1 MAITQRPKTPV
12 VETEPKPK
20 GLSPQAR
27 TYIGVGVL
35 ALCLLIGGG
44 IVWFFLFGSS
54 PKKRQVTVD
63 PNQQASALPGGP
75 GIRFT
80 PRQPRDQRGVNK
92 LGDDAWYVRGETG
105 SVRINRNAAAGTYN
119 LNYSLPGG
127 LGLSREQIVLL
138 SGRFRILQDPLM
150 AKDWKVSDDQTA
162 KLKALNIG
170 GTTFR
175 PGASD
180 ETAIRQ
186 LWDGYLKAGDGP
198 SRVDAQKKLVEKL
211 DTVAKTYQES
221 ERKRYGE
228 TIDQIK
234 RILTPEQVK
243 AITQ

>member
-1 MAITQRPKTPV
+1 MAITQRPKSPV
-12 VETEPKPK
+12 VEAEPKPR

-27 TYIGVGVL
+27 TYIGVGGLV
-35 ALCLLIGGG
+35 LCLIIGAG
-44 IVWFFLFGSS
+44 IVWFFLFGST

-63 PNQQASALPGGP
+63 PSQQAAALPGGP
-75 GIRFT
+75 GVRFN

-92 LGDDAWYVRGETG
+92 LNDNNWYVRGEIG
-105 SVRINRNAAAGTYN
+105 SVRINRAAGGTYN

-138 SGRFRILQDPLM
+138 SGRFRIIQDPLM
-150 AKDWKVSDDQTA
+150 ARDWKVTEEQTA
-162 KLKALNIG
+162 KLKALSMG
-170 GTTFR
+170 GGTFR
-175 PGASD
+175 PSASD
-180 ETAIRQ
+180 DTAIRQ
-186 LWDGYLKAGDGP
+186 LWDGYMKATDGP

-211 DTVAKTYQES
+211 DAVAKAYRES
-221 ERKRYGE
+221 ELKRYGD